1 MANIPFTFQNCRL
14 CGCQVGNH
22 GEAAFLQSVEIMK
35 FLDQAKI
42 YIQSGDGG
50 AGCVSFR
57 REKYIE
63 FGGPN
68 GGDGGKGGSV
78 YIEAVPNLNT
88 LIDFRYHQH
97 FKAQKG
103 RNGMGSDK
111 TGPKGEDIVIKV
123 PVGTEV
129 LADDQ
134 ETLIVDMLEP
144 GQRFI
149 IAKGGDGGRGN
160 AQFKSS
166 TNQAPRYAEPG
177 WPGQEMWVWLRLK
190 VIADV
195 GLIGMPNAGKS
206 TFLSV
211 VTKARPK
218 IADYPFTTL
227 HPNLGVAWVDNYEMV
242 IADIPGLIEGAHEGV
257 GLGDRFLKHVER
269 CSAFLHMIDGT
280 QEDVVKA
287 YKDIRRELEL
297 YDEVLKN
304 KPEVVVLNKCD
315 SLDKEE
321 TAEKKAALEK
331 ASGKKVFVISAIAK
345 QGIFDCLIEVNK
357 YITRDRRQK
366 DDEVE
371 ETVVDDAAEPEK
383 KPWSPLD

>member
-1 MANIPFTFQNCRL
+1 MPPFSLYQNRKHEW
-14 CGCQVGNH
+14 NWK
-22 GEAAFLQSVEIMK
+22 MK

-42 YIQSGDGG
+42 FIKSGDGG

-78 YIEAVPNLNT
+78 YFEAVENLNT
-88 LIDFRYHQH
+88 LIDFRYQQH

-103 RNGMGSDK
+103 QNGMGSQM
-111 TGPKGEDIVIKV
+111 TGAKGNDLVIKI
-123 PVGTEV
+123 PVGTEIVAEDGETV
-129 LADDQ
+129 LADM
-134 ETLIVDMLEP
+134 TEP
-144 GQRFI
+144 GTRFLA
-149 IAKGGDGGRGN
+149 AKGGDGGRGN
-160 AQFKSS
+160 MQFKSAV
-166 TNQAPRYAEPG
+166 NQAPRYAEPG

-195 GLIGMPNAGKS
+195 GLVGLPNAGKS

-227 HPNLGVAWVDNYEMV
+227 HPNLGVAWVDDYEMV

-269 CSAFLHMIDGT
+269 CAVLLHLIDASA
-280 QEDVVKA
+280 EDVAAV
-287 YKDIRRELEL
+287 YKSIRRELDL
-297 YDEVLKN
+297 YSDKMAQ
-304 KPEVVVLNKCD
+304 KPEVIALNKTD
-315 SLDKEE
+315 SLSAEE
-321 TAEKKAALEK
+321 TAEKIKVLEK
-331 ASGKKVFVISAIAK
+331 ASGKKVFAISAVAK
-345 QGIFDCLIEVNK
+345 TGLLPVLREVSGFV
-357 YITRDRRQK
+357 TRDRRKLDDKEKHQEEENVQK
-366 DDEVE
+366 M
-371 ETVVDDAAEPEK
+371 
-383 KPWSPLD
+383 WSPLD

>member
-1 MANIPFTFQNCRL
+1 
-14 CGCQVGNH
+14 
-22 GEAAFLQSVEIMK
+22 MK

-42 YIQSGDGG
+42 FIQSGDGG

-78 YIEAVPNLNT
+78 WIEAVPNLNT

-97 FKAQKG
+97 FKAPKG

-123 PVGTEV
+123 PVGTEI
-129 LADDQ
+129 LAEDK
-134 ETLIVDMLEP
+134 ETVIVDMVEA
-144 GQRFI
+144 GQKFL

-195 GLIGMPNAGKS
+195 GLLGMPNAGKS

-211 VTKARPK
+211 VSKARPK
-218 IADYPFTTL
+218 IADYPFTTI

-242 IADIPGLIEGAHEGV
+242 IADIPGLIEGASEGV

-269 CSAFLHMIDGT
+269 CFALLHLIDATGD
-280 QEDVVKA
+280 DVVKT
-287 YKDIRRELEL
+287 YKAIRKELEL
-297 YDEVLKN
+297 YEEKLAA
-304 KPEVVVLNKCD
+304 KPEVVALNKAD
-315 SLDKEE
+315 ALDEKEML
-321 TAEKKAALEK
+321 KKQKALEK
-331 ASGKKVFVISAIAK
+331 AIGKKVFVVSAIAK
-345 QGIFDCLIEVNK
+345 KGVFDCLLELNK
-357 YITRDRRQK
+357 YITRDRKRK
-366 DDEVE
+366 DE
-371 ETVVDDAAEPEK
+371 ENEEK
-383 KPWSPLD
+383 VIMAKNKPWSPV

>member
-1 MANIPFTFQNCRL
+1 
-14 CGCQVGNH
+14 
-22 GEAAFLQSVEIMK
+22 MK

-42 YIQSGDGG
+42 FVQSGDGG

-78 YIEAVPNLNT
+78 YVEAVANLNT
-88 LIDFRYHQH
+88 LIDFRYQQH
-97 FKAQKG
+97 FKAHKG
-103 RNGMGSDK
+103 HNGMGSDK
-111 TGPKGEDIVIKV
+111 TGPKGEDIIIKV
-123 PVGTEV
+123 PVGTEI

-134 ETLIVDMLEP
+134 QTLIVDMVTP
-144 GQRFI
+144 GQRFLL
-149 IAKGGDGGRGN
+149 AKGGDGGRGN
-160 AQFKSS
+160 AQFK
-166 TNQAPRYAEPG
+166 TAVNQAPRYAEPG

-211 VTKARPK
+211 VTSARPK

-227 HPNLGVAWVDNYEMV
+227 HPNLGVAWVDGYEMV

-269 CSAFLHMIDGT
+269 CSAFLHLVDAT
-280 QEDVVKA
+280 AEDVVKV
-287 YKDIRRELEL
+287 YKDIRRELDL
-297 YDEVLKN
+297 YNDVLMN

-315 SLDKEE
+315 ALSDKDV
-321 TAEKKAALEK
+321 AKKQKELSK
-331 ASGKKVFVISAIAK
+331 AINKPVLVMSAVAKK
-345 QGIFDCLIEVNK
+345 GIFECLQAVNK
-357 YITRDRRQK
+357 FITRDRK
-366 DDEVE
+366 KKE
-371 ETVVDDAAEPEK
+371 EPEIIEEQENQPVK
-383 KPWSPLD
+383 AWSPLD

>member
-1 MANIPFTFQNCRL
+1 
-14 CGCQVGNH
+14 
-22 GEAAFLQSVEIMK
+22 MK

-42 YIQSGDGG
+42 FIQSGNGG

-97 FKAQKG
+97 FKAHKG
-103 RNGMGSDK
+103 HNGMGADK

-129 LADDQ
+129 LAEDQ
-134 ETLIVDMLEP
+134 ETLIVDMVEA
-144 GQRFI
+144 GQRFLL
-149 IAKGGDGGRGN
+149 AKGGDGGRGN
-160 AQFKSS
+160 AQFKTS

-177 WPGQEMWVWLRLK
+177 WPGEEKWVWLRLK

-195 GLIGMPNAGKS
+195 GLLGMPNAGKS

-218 IADYPFTTL
+218 IADYPFTTI

-242 IADIPGLIEGAHEGV
+242 IADIPGLIEGAHEGT
-257 GLGDRFLKHVER
+257 GLGDRFLKHIER
-269 CSAFLHMIDGT
+269 CYALLHMIDIT
-280 QEDVVKA
+280 SNDVVKT
-287 YKDIRRELEL
+287 YRDIRRELEL
-297 YDEVLKN
+297 YDAQPAQ
-304 KPEVVVLNKCD
+304 KPEVVVLNKTD
-315 SLDKEE
+315 AGDEKAI
-321 TAEKKAALEK
+321 AEQQKKLEK
-331 ASGKKVFVISAIAK
+331 AV
-345 QGIFDCLIEVNK
+345 
-357 YITRDRRQK
+357 
-366 DDEVE
+366 
-371 ETVVDDAAEPEK
+371 
-383 KPWSPLD
+383 